1 MRLVNATTGAVCDDA
16 DIDEH
21 LFKWLAAEEGD
32 QFAQW
37 KTMQPH
43 LAIWGE
49 VKGTTVLDYS
59 IAMRWACA
67 LATLHPL
74 RYISANLQEHL
85 IMQDNATQRA
95 SQRLSVEPTIC
106 SIKIR
111 LVVSFYLRTADGAA
125 ALVKLFRPFISS
137 LANQARNHAFGAS
150 GPSNF
155 GAEGLSRLV
164 DKYSL
169 QRELEASW
177 RALLT
182 QPEKLTVDRIIESKN
197 TTLPERSRLL
207 VRTSA

>member
-125 ALVKLFRPFISS
+125 ALVKLFRPFISWAWPTKRATTR
-137 LANQARNHAFGAS
+137 LAPEARRILTRRGY
-150 GPSNF
+150 P
-155 GAEGLSRLV
+155 GLWTSTAC
-164 DKYSL
+164 S
-169 QRELEASW
+169 ASW
-177 RALLT
+177 KRRGG
-182 QPEKLTVDRIIESKN
+182 QC
-197 TTLPERSRLL
+197 
-207 VRTSA
+207 